1 MTTGKPR
8 LLVLAPTRLFGSFF
22 DAGRRKRLGR
32 SFRWERRGQGRVTPA
47 MREALLGVEA
57 LVTTWDS
64 PSFGE
69 DLLAIAPRLR
79 IIAHCGGEVKGRF
92 ARPLFSRLTVT
103 NAPVAMAAPVAELAV
118 AFLLYAAREVDA
130 YRAALREPSNAI
142 YARLHR
148 EGAGAETLRDRPV
161 GLFGFGRIGQT
172 IARLLVPF
180 GVRLLVHDPYVPAA
194 AVRRQGA
201 VAVSWPALLA
211 SSRDLILAAAL
222 TEQTRGKLDA
232 RALARLRDGATVI
245 NVARGGL
252 VDLDALTRE
261 VRRGRLR
268 CALDVTDPQEPLPA
282 RHPLR
287 RARGAIVTPHVG
299 AAQRGVRW
307 AMADA
312 VLDDLERF
320 FRGRRVRHRVTP
332 SMLGRMT

>member
-1 MTTGKPR
+1 MARAKPR
-8 LLVLAPTRLFGSFF
+8 LVVLAPARLFASFF
-22 DAGRRKRLGR
+22 DETRRKRLGR
-32 SFRWERRGQGRVTPA
+32 SFRWERLGAGRVTPA
-47 MREALLGVEA
+47 VRKALAGADA

-64 PSFGE
+64 PRFGAE
-69 DLLAIAPRLR
+69 LKDLAPRLR
-79 IIAHCGGEVKGRF
+79 VIAHCGGEVKGRF
-92 ARPLFSRLTVT
+92 ARPLFARLTVT

-118 AFLLYAAREVDA
+118 AFLLYAVREVDA
-130 YRAALREPSNAI
+130 YRAALRAPSNAI
-142 YARLHR
+142 YARLHA
-148 EGAGAETLRDRPV
+148 EGAGDQTLRGRPV
-161 GLFGFGRIGQT
+161 GLFGFGRIGT
-172 IARLLVPF
+172 AIARLLEPF

-194 AVRRQGA
+194 AVRRRGA
-201 VAVSWPALLA
+201 VPVSWPALLDG
-211 SSRDLILAAAL
+211 SRDLILAAAL
-222 TEQTRGKLDA
+222 TERTRGQVDA

-268 CALDVTDPQEPLPA
+268 CALDVTDPQEPLAA

-299 AAQRGVRW
+299 AAQCLVRW

-320 FRGRRVRHRVTP
+320 FRGRRVRNRVTL